1 MATFDISIGADL
13 SELLDQLGKIDGVTD
28 KEARKMVRGLKKQFR
43 SATNEA
49 RKLNKAMK
57 TNVGEQAK
65 DSFNALKE
73 AAEGMGGSLG
83 GAFGMMDKFGKSAG
97 AATAALGP
105 VGLSAATAALALA
118 GVGFAAFK
126 ATDALVGAV
135 RAADR
140 WIEDL
145 DRIGMSAAPAAE
157 ASIVE
162 LNDALDALV
171 VVGKRVGVQ
180 LASGVT
186 EGMEPWVRHA
196 AAMLLVTED
205 LLLSLG
211 AIEDGGGLTGMLL
224 GGMNE
229 AAMRLFAVGTLEAG
243 EAGAKMTSRLD
254 ELFAKMAAVREEED
268 KGKGSADRYA
278 AAKRAQAE
286 ATRDLIAQVKEEAA
300 THRALQTITID
311 ASADMLTASDEIEAA
326 YQRRVDAIAALVFA
340 SADLEDVQA
349 AMAAAE
355 ARRQRDLT
363 ALALTESQ
371 ARADAWL
378 AGVMAEVDASKG
390 QDDDEEKI
398 HKERMARIKTL
409 QSAALMSIES
419 TRDAWAGFNAMK
431 LDALEAEADGI
442 KQQIKNRA
450 DLTDAERKQL
460 KRLLSEKRAAALKTF
475 RQTQQLER
483 AAALMEAASA
493 YMALLRSFAYLSA
506 GAPFAAAAVV
516 GPSLALQ
523 LAQIDAQKPP
533 SFPTGGMVGDRI
545 DGDHF
550 AIGAQRDEAILTPRG
565 VSTVGGPAG
574 VDAMNAGMVRATQI
588 TIELDGRILG
598 AAMADPGVA
607 RATARAIAPSL
618 AALGFRRR

>member
-1 MATFDISIGADL
+1 VATFEISIGADL
-13 SELLDQLGKIDGVTD
+13 SELLDQLGKIDGVTE
-28 KEARKMVRGLKKQFR
+28 KEARKMVGGLKKQFR

-49 RKLNKAMK
+49 RKINKAMK

-83 GAFGMMDKFGKSAG
+83 GAFGMMDKFGKSA
-97 AATAALGP
+97 AAASGALGP
-105 VGLSAATAALALA
+105 VGLAAAGAALAIT
-118 GVGFAAFK
+118 GMGFAAFK
-126 ATDALVGAV
+126 AAGMLAGAV
-135 RAADR
+135 RAADQ

-205 LLLSLG
+205 TLVKFGALTEGVGALSAAYSGMMQVLG
-211 AIEDGGGLTGMLL
+211 VGSI
-224 GGMNE
+224 E
-229 AAMRLFAVGTLEAG
+229 AADATGDLTRRIDA
-243 EAGAKMTSRLD
+243 
-254 ELFAKMAAVREEED
+254 LFAKMADVREEEE

-326 YQRRVDAIAALVFA
+326 YQRRVDAISALVFA
-340 SADLEDVQA
+340 SAEIEEVRA

-355 ARRQRDLT
+355 GRRQRDLT
-363 ALALTESQ
+363 ALTLTESQ

-378 AGVMAEVDASKG
+378 AGVQSQVAASVEQDAEE
-390 QDDDEEKI
+390 QRI
-398 HKERMARIKTL
+398 HDERMARIKTL
-409 QSAALMSIES
+409 QAAALMSIES

-450 DLTDAERKQL
+450 NLTDAERKQL

-483 AAALMEAASA
+483 AAALMESASA
-493 YMALLRSFAYLSA
+493 YMALLRSFAYLGW
-506 GAPFAAAAVV
+506 GAPFAALAVV
-516 GPSLALQ
+516 TPSLALQ
-523 LAQIDAQKPP
+523 LATIDSQKPP
-533 SFPTGGMVGDRI
+533 SFPMGGMVGDRI

-574 VDAMNAGMVRATQI
+574 VDAMNAGLVGATQI